1 MKIGPRPGGQAPPR
15 RPNCYFFLVKNIIS
29 LGRPGVGMAKSDSFF
44 IRASVTSNGATFA
57 QQEVDLGSFVNL
69 GVKSSTLLRLHNI
82 SVQYADADNISSQI
96 SDGAGN
102 KISWQLSTQ
111 SQTELVYADDKSL
124 VSSGALALGAGY
136 IAPDGSATADFATNN
151 WQQDIDVAPQQW
163 TKGYLVGVD
172 AMYLGVDLFG
182 ALDTG
187 DVKVSIVME
196 CTLESATQASSTALA
211 LSQQ

>member
-1 MKIGPRPGGQAPPR
+1 
-15 RPNCYFFLVKNIIS
+15 
-29 LGRPGVGMAKSDSFF
+29 MAKSDSFF

-57 QQEVDLGSFVNL
+57 HQEVDLGSFVNL

-172 AMYLGVDLFG
+172 AMYQGVDLFG